1 LNQLITKVANIVHLD
16 NPAHMADQYLP
27 IILDNPAH
35 MADQYLPI
43 ILDNPVLVPITK
55 VRKMETLLLER
66 SSELIKK
73 TI

>member
-27 IILDNPAH
+27 ITLDNPAH

-43 ILDNPVLVPITK
+43 ILDNPAH
-55 VRKMETLLLER
+55 MAD
-66 SSELIKK
+66 
-73 TI
+73 